1 MRAVRT
7 IKPEIY
13 ERKFRRKVNDNSLK
27 RKLAISR
34 YKVGKLIGG
43 FLSSFGEESEYLSR
57 DYINRLKEIEEEMEV
72 EREQRIEQENVNAR
86 WNFEKG

>member
-1 MRAVRT
+1 M
-7 IKPEIY
+7 IY
-13 ERKFRRKVNDNSLK
+13 YRLK
-27 RKLAISR
+27 RKLAISH

-57 DYINRLKEIEEEMEV
+57 DYTNRLKEIEDEMEA
-72 EREQRIEQENVNAR
+72 EREQRIEQENVNTR